1 MSDVQQLYRLQEIDS
16 EIQEKKKRLG
26 DVLNAQRETDEL
38 IAARQRAQKAA
49 SELASWRTQ
58 LTDMNLELQSLTN
71 KAKRS
76 EDRLY
81 SGKVG
86 NPKELTDLQNE
97 IDSLGRRRGGM
108 EDDILEAMIMI
119 EEAEAEK
126 KAADAALA
134 ESKSAW
140 EESQAHLK
148 EEQVELALRLRDLAD
163 LRQEQLPLISA
174 GALKDYAAIS
184 KRRGSTAVVFLR
196 GNICQGC
203 RLNVSAQTVKEV
215 QQGKLLF
222 CDQCGRILTL
232 SK

>member
-26 DVLNAQRETDEL
+26 DVLNAQRETEAL
-38 IAARQRAQKAA
+38 IAARQRAETAA
-49 SELASWRTQ
+49 AELLSWRTQ

-76 EDRLY
+76 ENRLY
-81 SGKVG
+81 SGKVA

-97 IDSLGRRRGGM
+97 IESLGRRRSGM
-108 EDDILEAMIMI
+108 EDEVLEAMIMI

-126 KAADAALA
+126 KAADEAFAQ
-134 ESKSAW
+134 SKEAW
-140 EESQAHLK
+140 ESSQAHLR
-148 EEQVELALRLRDLAD
+148 EEQVELALRLRDLAE
-163 LRQEQLPLISA
+163 LRQEQLPMISA
-174 GALKDYAAIS
+174 SALKDYSAIS
-184 KRRGSTAVVFLR
+184 KRRGSTTVVFLR

-203 RLNVSAQTVKEV
+203 RLNVSAQTVKKV